1 MLGYQ
6 RVRVGNRQSNDREN
20 GREFHEPETPVWGME
35 KRKTEAIDQPPT
47 ETQHGPQKLPQDW
60 LLWSWSK
67 GKLRNMTSATH
78 RTGISNRHLPHAPTP
93 ITFLT
98 FCPATNR
105 RPIYDMFMT
114 CLVLARFFSP
124 VGIAPAEVLGLALS
138 LASAAPWWHRLV
150 KSRIASFSADSTA
163 SAQAWGSPPK
173 TTVIF
178 TAQCWLTW
186 IESYH
191 RNVGLDVGWIALDI
205 RETAG
210 WSPHSS
216 NGELSPETPY
226 HRACRLLAPSN

>member
-1 MLGYQ
+1 MSQKHLCEGWKREKLKPSTSHQQRRSMARRSCPRIGYSEADPKASCATWQ
-6 RVRVGNRQSNDREN
+6 APPIEPASAACTYSNYILN
-20 GREFHEPETPVWGME
+20 
-35 KRKTEAIDQPPT
+35 
-47 ETQHGPQKLPQDW
+47 
-60 LLWSWSK
+60 LLS
-67 GKLRNMTSATH
+67 
-78 RTGISNRHLPHAPTP
+78 SNKSPSNLWHV
-93 ITFLT
+93 
-98 FCPATNR
+98 
-105 RPIYDMFMT
+105 YDVFGACT
-114 CLVLARFFSP
+114 FFSP

-178 TAQCWLTW
+178 TGQCWLTW